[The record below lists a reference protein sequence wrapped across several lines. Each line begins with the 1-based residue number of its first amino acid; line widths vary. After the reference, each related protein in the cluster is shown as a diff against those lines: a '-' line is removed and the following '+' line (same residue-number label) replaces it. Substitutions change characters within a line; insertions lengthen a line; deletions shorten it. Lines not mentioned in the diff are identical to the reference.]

1 MTGCQACR
9 GQPALSRVTI
19 GYSRAAPPP
28 SWIRRTGREDK
39 YNPRSDGRA
48 QETTSGGLGSS
59 GQRRDPGAPVRRPR
73 DRQVWDWGLQGYG
86 GRVRP
91 AEDGVLLGD
100 RTPAANAATW
110 AKVPPKP
117 DRIKRSVSLKD
128 LREWTSGSR
137 VGQSSRVSHLSLSGK
152 PTCQPLAFP
161 KKRRFH
167 ACNILS
173 NKDL

>member
-1 MTGCQACR
+1 
-9 GQPALSRVTI
+9 
-19 GYSRAAPPP
+19 
-28 SWIRRTGREDK
+28 
-39 YNPRSDGRA
+39 
-48 QETTSGGLGSS
+48 
-59 GQRRDPGAPVRRPR
+59 
-73 DRQVWDWGLQGYG
+73 
-86 GRVRP
+86 VRP